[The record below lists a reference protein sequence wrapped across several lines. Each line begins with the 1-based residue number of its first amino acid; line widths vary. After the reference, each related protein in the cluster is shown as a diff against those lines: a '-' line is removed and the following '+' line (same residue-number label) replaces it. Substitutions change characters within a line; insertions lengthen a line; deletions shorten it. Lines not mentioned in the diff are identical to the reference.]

1 VLFAAQCEKLFS
13 KYSELQ
19 QNFSKYLSLSFC
31 KISLSTKDTKKPY
44 RLNMKRGRG
53 EPARG
58 EPEKLSRYDAWNL
71 ADGLLPKRR
80 KRWEVL
86 PYTPMRVT
94 SDGKPIMD
102 MERDM
107 MELGE
112 ELVTLRDQSKNDRE
126 TIRTQHTQH
135 KKLSQDFLLRCD
147 QFWKQNAELV
157 ALNQNMNV
165 MKENAVNDTAT
176 IKHLRA
182 EIAKGTA
189 TIKCLNN
196 SIAIHKRWELS
207 TEKQIEDMKLELIE
221 CKKNKRTPTEM
232 QHAELQRL
240 KKVHDASRAPVTD
253 EEKQEVLK
261 AVEAADAT
269 ETQQELEAA
278 GISCNVCGTAS
289 NFVSVPCCNHVQELC
304 TQCYAKAPIR
314 KCPYCRGSLDTWTDR
329 HAYAPGDQPRM
340 LD

>member
-1 VLFAAQCEKLFS
+1 
-13 KYSELQ
+13 
-19 QNFSKYLSLSFC
+19 
-31 KISLSTKDTKKPY
+31 
-44 RLNMKRGRG
+44 M
-53 EPARG
+53 
-58 EPEKLSRYDAWNL
+58 
-71 ADGLLPKRR
+71 
-80 KRWEVL
+80 
-86 PYTPMRVT
+86 
-94 SDGKPIMD
+94 
-102 MERDM
+102 
-107 MELGE
+107 
-112 ELVTLRDQSKNDRE
+112 VTLRDKSKNDRE

-135 KKLSQDFLLRCD
+135 NKLLD

-157 ALNQNMNV
+157 ALEQNMNV

-182 EIAKGTA
+182 V
-189 TIKCLNN
+189 
-196 SIAIHKRWELS
+196 IAIQRKWDNEAETLKK
-207 TEKQIEDMKLELIE
+207 EIEDMKRELIE

-253 EEKQEVLK
+253 EEKQVVLK

>member
-1 VLFAAQCEKLFS
+1 
-13 KYSELQ
+13 
-19 QNFSKYLSLSFC
+19 
-31 KISLSTKDTKKPY
+31 
-44 RLNMKRGRG
+44 M
-53 EPARG
+53 
-58 EPEKLSRYDAWNL
+58 
-71 ADGLLPKRR
+71 
-80 KRWEVL
+80 
-86 PYTPMRVT
+86 
-94 SDGKPIMD
+94 
-102 MERDM
+102 
-107 MELGE
+107 
-112 ELVTLRDQSKNDRE
+112 RDQSKNDRE

-135 KKLSQDFLLRCD
+135 NKLLD

-157 ALNQNMNV
+157 ALKQNMNV

-182 EIAKGTA
+182 V
-189 TIKCLNN
+189 
-196 SIAIHKRWELS
+196 IAIQRKWDNEAETL
-207 TEKQIEDMKLELIE
+207 KKKIEDMKLELIE

-278 GISCNVCGTAS
+278 GIVCLVCSTAR
-289 NFVSVPCCNHVQELC
+289 NLVSLPCCNHVQEVC

-314 KCPYCRGSLDTWTDR
+314 NCPLCRGSTDTWTDR
-329 HAYAPGDQPRM
+329 DAYALGDEPSN

>member
-1 VLFAAQCEKLFS
+1 MLFAAQCEKLFS
-13 KYSELQ
+13 KYSVLQ

-44 RLNMKRGRG
+44 RQNMKRGRG

-94 SDGKPIMD
+94 SDGKPKMD

-126 TIRTQHTQH
+126 TIRTQHTLH
-135 KKLSQDFLLRCD
+135 KKLSQDFLH
-147 QFWKQNAELV
+147 
-157 ALNQNMNV
+157 

-221 CKKNKRTPTEM
+221 CKKNQRTPTEM

-253 EEKQEVLK
+253 KEKQEVLK

>member
-13 KYSELQ
+13 KYSVLQ
-19 QNFSKYLSLSFC
+19 QNFSKYVSLSFC
-31 KISLSTKDTKKPY
+31 KISQVREHFTSTKDTKKPY
-44 RLNMKRGRG
+44 RQNMKRGRG

-80 KRWEVL
+80 KIWEVL

-135 KKLSQDFLLRCD
+135 NKLRD

-165 MKENAVNDTAT
+165 MKEDAVNDTLT

-182 EIAKGTA
+182 V
-189 TIKCLNN
+189 
-196 SIAIHKRWELS
+196 IAIQRKWDNEAETLKK
-207 TEKQIEDMKLELIE
+207 EIEDMKLELIE

>member
-13 KYSELQ
+13 KYSVLQ
-19 QNFSKYLSLSFC
+19 QNFSKYVSLSFC

-44 RLNMKRGRG
+44 RQNMKRGRG

-102 MERDM
+102 MEWDM

-135 KKLSQDFLLRCD
+135 NKLRD

-165 MKENAVNDTAT
+165 MKEDAVNDTLT

-182 EIAKGTA
+182 V
-189 TIKCLNN
+189 
-196 SIAIHKRWELS
+196 IAIQRKWDNEAQTLK
-207 TEKQIEDMKLELIE
+207 KQIEDMKLELIE

>member
-1 VLFAAQCEKLFS
+1 MAEHGLYHTYLWMAA
-13 KYSELQ
+13 
-19 QNFSKYLSLSFC
+19 NFSLSTQYSS
-31 KISLSTKDTKKPY
+31 KISLSMRARASQFFASTKDTKKTY
-44 RLNMKRGRG
+44 RQNMKRGRG

-80 KRWEVL
+80 KRWEVV

-94 SDGKPIMD
+94 SDGKPKMD

-135 KKLSQDFLLRCD
+135 NKLRD

-221 CKKNKRTPTEM
+221 CKKNQRTPTEM

-278 GISCNVCGTAS
+278 GIVCLVCSTAR
-289 NFVSVPCCNHVQELC
+289 NLVSLPCCNHVQEVC

-314 KCPYCRGSLDTWTDR
+314 NCPLCRGSTDTWTDR
-329 HAYAPGDQPRM
+329 DAYALGDEPSN

>member
-1 VLFAAQCEKLFS
+1 
-13 KYSELQ
+13 
-19 QNFSKYLSLSFC
+19 
-31 KISLSTKDTKKPY
+31 
-44 RLNMKRGRG
+44 MKRGRE

-80 KRWEVL
+80 KIWEVL

-94 SDGKPIMD
+94 SDGKPKMD

-126 TIRTQHTQH
+126 TIRTQHTLH
-135 KKLSQDFLLRCD
+135 KKLSQDFLH
-147 QFWKQNAELV
+147 
-157 ALNQNMNV
+157 

-253 EEKQEVLK
+253 KEKQEVLK

-304 TQCYAKAPIR
+304 TQCYAKPDLR
-314 KCPYCRGSLDTWTDR
+314 KCPYCRGSTDTWTDR
-329 HAYAPGDQPRM
+329 DAYASGDHPTM

>member
-1 VLFAAQCEKLFS
+1 
-13 KYSELQ
+13 
-19 QNFSKYLSLSFC
+19 
-31 KISLSTKDTKKPY
+31 
-44 RLNMKRGRG
+44 MKRGRE

-80 KRWEVL
+80 KIWEVL

-94 SDGKPIMD
+94 SDGKPKMD

-135 KKLSQDFLLRCD
+135 NKLRD

-165 MKENAVNDTAT
+165 MKEDAVNDTLT

-182 EIAKGTA
+182 V
-189 TIKCLNN
+189 
-196 SIAIHKRWELS
+196 IAIQRKWDNEAQALKK
-207 TEKQIEDMKLELIE
+207 EFEDMKLELIE
-221 CKKNKRTPTEM
+221 CKKNQRTPTEM

>member
-1 VLFAAQCEKLFS
+1 MKKLQVRQ
-13 KYSELQ
+13 SELLQ
-19 QNFSKYLSLSFC
+19 KFA
-31 KISLSTKDTKKPY
+31 STKYTK
-44 RLNMKRGRG
+44 RTSRQNMKRKWGQ
-53 EPARG
+53 
-58 EPEKLSRYDAWNL
+58 PEKLSLYDAWTQADAWNL
-71 ADGLLPKRR
+71 ADGELPKRR
-80 KRWEVL
+80 KIWEVI
-86 PYTPMRVT
+86 PFYITP
-94 SDGKPIMD
+94 DGKPIEDPELGFMD
-102 MERDM
+102 R
-107 MELGE
+107 GE
-112 ELVTLRDQSKNDRE
+112 ELVYMRDHTKDQAWQ
-126 TIRTQHTQH
+126 IRTQHTQH
-135 KKLSQDFLLRCD
+135 NKLLD

-157 ALNQNMNV
+157 ALKQNMNV
-165 MKENAVNDTAT
+165 MKEDAVDDTAT
-176 IKHLRA
+176 IKTLRA
-182 EIAKGTA
+182 V
-189 TIKCLNN
+189 
-196 SIAIHKRWELS
+196 IAIQRKWDNEAETL
-207 TEKQIEDMKLELIE
+207 KKKIEDMKLELIE

-304 TQCYAKAPIR
+304 TQCYAKPDLR
-314 KCPYCRGSLDTWTDR
+314 KCPYCRGSTDTWTDR

>member
-44 RLNMKRGRG
+44 RLDLNMKRGRG

-80 KRWEVL
+80 KRWEVV

-94 SDGKPIMD
+94 SDGKPKMD

-135 KKLSQDFLLRCD
+135 NKLRD

-165 MKENAVNDTAT
+165 MKEDAVNDTLT

-182 EIAKGTA
+182 V
-189 TIKCLNN
+189 
-196 SIAIHKRWELS
+196 IAIQRKWDNEAQALKK
-207 TEKQIEDMKLELIE
+207 EFEDMKLELIE
-221 CKKNKRTPTEM
+221 CKKNQRTPTEM

-269 ETQQELEAA
+269 ETQEELEAA
-278 GISCNVCGTAS
+278 GIVCRLCSTAR
-289 NFVSVPCCNHVQELC
+289 NFVSVPCCKHMQDVC
-304 TQCYAKAPIR
+304 TQCYAKPDLR
-314 KCPYCRGSLDTWTDR
+314 KCPYCRGSTDTSADR
-329 HAYAPGDQPRM
+329 DAYASGDHPTM